1 MKESRALSVTKSD
14 IYSHIYNIRGIQVM
28 LDKDLAVLY
37 GVTTKRLNEQLKRNK
52 KRFPKEFCFQLTK
65 KEYGLLRSQFA
76 TSNKKGGRQYR
87 PYVFTEQ
94 GVAMLSAVL
103 KSETAIKVSVQI
115 MTAFVQMRN
124 YINNNYQLYEKVK
137 EIEKSQIIYGIK
149 TDERFNQVFKAIS
162 ISNIIPKQKIFF
174 EGEVFDAHKFISDI
188 IRSAN
193 KEIILI
199 DNYIDDTVLSL
210 FVKRSK
216 NVKVIIYS
224 QNFTSELL
232 MDIKKFNL
240 QYPPI
245 EIRKFDLSHD
255 RFLII
260 DQIKIYHF
268 GASLKDL
275 GKKWF
280 AVSRFDNQ
288 AINFLKK
295 ISSSK

>member
-1 MKESRALSVTKSD
+1 MKKSNILSITTSKIHSQ
-14 IYSHIYNIRGIQVM
+14 IHTIRGTQVI
-28 LDKDLAVLY
+28 LDKELAVLY
-37 GVTTKRLNEQLKRNK
+37 GVSTKRLNEQLKRNK

-65 KEYGLLRSQFA
+65 TEYNLLRSQIA

-87 PYVFTEQ
+87 PYAFTEQ

-103 KSETAIKVSVQI
+103 KSETAIKVSIQI

-137 EIEKSQIIYGIK
+137 EVEKSQIIYGIK

-162 ISNIIPKQKIFF
+162 TYNIVPKQKIFF
-174 EGEVFDAHKFISDI
+174 EGEVFDAHTFVSDI
-188 IRSAN
+188 IRSAK

-199 DNYIDDTVLSL
+199 DNFIDDTVLSL
-210 FVKRSK
+210 FIKRRN
-216 NVKVIIYS
+216 NVKVTIYCKS
-224 QNFTSELL
+224 VTLELL
-232 MDIKKFNL
+232 MDIKKFNS

-245 EIRKFDLSHD
+245 EIKKFDLSHD

-260 DQIKIYHF
+260 DQGKIYHF

-280 AVSRFDNQ
+280 AVSQFDNQ
-288 AINFLKK
+288 VINLLKK
-295 ISSSK
+295 LYQTN